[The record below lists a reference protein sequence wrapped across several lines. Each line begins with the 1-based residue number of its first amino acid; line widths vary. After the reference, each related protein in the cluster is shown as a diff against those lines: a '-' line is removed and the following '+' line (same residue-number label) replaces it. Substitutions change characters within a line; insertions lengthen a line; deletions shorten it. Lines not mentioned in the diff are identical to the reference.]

1 MSDSKHSSSEAEIA
15 ADYSTLETEANPKG
29 SALDLNARIEALLFV
44 SPELISIPQIANALN
59 SSVRE
64 VEKSLE
70 ELDMLLTNR
79 GIRLQR
85 VSRSVQLITA
95 PEISADVQRFLDLE
109 ETSRLSRAALE
120 VLAIVA
126 YQEPVTRPQIDAV
139 RGVNSDSVM
148 RTLLRH
154 GLVDEVGRTDGP
166 GRPFIYATTSD
177 FLNHFGLT
185 SIEELPPLNL
195 ESEMDELGAN
205 RTSLVDPEEGTS
217 G

>member
-1 MSDSKHSSSEAEIA
+1 VSDSNHSSSDAEIA
-15 ADYSTLETEANPKG
+15 ADYSMQEKEANPKG
-29 SALDLNARIEALLFV
+29 SVLDLNVRIEALLFV

-59 SSVRE
+59 ISVRE

-70 ELDMLLTNR
+70 ELNTLLVNR

-139 RGVNSDSVM
+139 RGVNSDSVL

-185 SIEELPPLNL
+185 SMVELPPLNL
-195 ESEMDELGAN
+195 ESEIDDLEANGNLLADTEDEA
-205 RTSLVDPEEGTS
+205 SE
-217 G
+217 

>member
-1 MSDSKHSSSEAEIA
+1 M
-15 ADYSTLETEANPKG
+15 
-29 SALDLNARIEALLFV
+29 
-44 SPELISIPQIANALN
+44 
-59 SSVRE
+59 RE

-70 ELDMLLTNR
+70 ELDRLFVNR

-85 VSRSVQLITA
+85 ISRSVQLITA
-95 PEISADVQRFLDLE
+95 PEIAADVQRFLDLE

-177 FLNHFGLT
+177 FLSHFGLT

-195 ESEMDELGAN
+195 ESEMGELDADGTVLADTEDE
-205 RTSLVDPEEGTS
+205 SDE
-217 G
+217 

>member
-1 MSDSKHSSSEAEIA
+1 MQKK
-15 ADYSTLETEANPKG
+15 EANPKG
-29 SALDLNARIEALLFV
+29 SALDLNVRIEALLFV

-70 ELDMLLTNR
+70 ELNTILVNR

-185 SIEELPPLNL
+185 SIVELPPLNL
-195 ESEMDELGAN
+195 ESEISDLEAN
-205 RTSLVDPEEGTS
+205 GNPLADTKDDASE
-217 G
+217 

>member
-1 MSDSKHSSSEAEIA
+1 VSDSNHLSSGAEIA
-15 ADYSTLETEANPKG
+15 ADYSTLEAEVDPKG

-70 ELDMLLTNR
+70 ELDRLFVNR

-185 SIEELPPLNL
+185 SIKELPPLNL

-205 RTSLVDPEEGTS
+205 GTPLVEPEDES
-217 G
+217 GG

>member
-1 MSDSKHSSSEAEIA
+1 MSDSNHSSSDAETA
-15 ADYSTLETEANPKG
+15 ADYSTQEKEANPKG

-44 SPELISIPQIANALN
+44 SPELVSIPQIANALD

-64 VEKSLE
+64 IEKSLE
-70 ELDMLLTNR
+70 ELNRLFVNR

-85 VSRSVQLITA
+85 VNRSVQLITA

-139 RGVNSDSVM
+139 RGVNSDSVL

-185 SIEELPPLNL
+185 AIAELPPLNL
-195 ESEMDELGAN
+195 ESEIGELEADGKPLDDMEDEE
-205 RTSLVDPEEGTS
+205 SE
-217 G
+217 

>member
-1 MSDSKHSSSEAEIA
+1 M
-15 ADYSTLETEANPKG
+15 G

-44 SPELISIPQIANALN
+44 SPELISITQIANALD
-59 SSVRE
+59 SSARE
-64 VEKSLE
+64 VDKSLD
-70 ELDMLLTNR
+70 ELDRLFANR

-95 PEISADVQRFLDLE
+95 PELSADVQRFLDLE

-195 ESEMDELGAN
+195 ESEMGELDANGMVLAGTEDEAG
-205 RTSLVDPEEGTS
+205 E
-217 G
+217 

>member
-1 MSDSKHSSSEAEIA
+1 M
-15 ADYSTLETEANPKG
+15 
-29 SALDLNARIEALLFV
+29 
-44 SPELISIPQIANALN
+44 
-59 SSVRE
+59 RE

-70 ELDMLLTNR
+70 ELDRLFVNR

-85 VSRSVQLITA
+85 ISRTVQLITA
-95 PEISADVQRFLDLE
+95 PEISEDVQRFLDLE
-109 ETSRLSRAALE
+109 ETTRLSRAALE

-185 SIEELPPLNL
+185 SNQELPPLNL
-195 ESEMDELGAN
+195 ESEIGGLDENVNSHTDTEDDA
-205 RTSLVDPEEGTS
+205 S

>member
-1 MSDSKHSSSEAEIA
+1 MSDSKHSSSDAEIA

-70 ELDMLLTNR
+70 ELERLLTNR

-154 GLVDEVGRTDGP
+154 GLVDEVGRIDGP

-205 RTSLVDPEEGTS
+205 GTSLVDPEDETS

>member
-205 RTSLVDPEEGTS
+205 GTSLVDPEEGTS

>member
-1 MSDSKHSSSEAEIA
+1 MSDSNHSSSEAEIA
-15 ADYSTLETEANPKG
+15 ADYSTQKEEANLKG
-29 SALDLNARIEALLFV
+29 SALDLYARIEALLFV
-44 SPELISIPQIANALN
+44 SPELISIPQIATALN
-59 SSVRE
+59 STARE

-70 ELDMLLTNR
+70 ELDRLFINR
-79 GIRLQR
+79 GLRLQR

-95 PEISADVQRFLDLE
+95 PEASEDIQRFLDLE

-120 VLAIVA
+120 VLAIIA

-139 RGVNSDSVM
+139 RGVNSDSVL

-154 GLVDEVGRTDGP
+154 GLIDEVGRTDGP

-185 SIEELPPLNL
+185 STEELPPLKL
-195 ESEMDELGAN
+195 EIEIGELEANGNSLANIEDEA
-205 RTSLVDPEEGTS
+205 S

>member
-1 MSDSKHSSSEAEIA
+1 M
-15 ADYSTLETEANPKG
+15 
-29 SALDLNARIEALLFV
+29 EALLFV
-44 SPELISIPQIANALN
+44 SPELIPIPQIANALN

-64 VEKSLE
+64 IEKSLE
-70 ELDMLLTNR
+70 DLDKVFINR

-85 VSRSVQLITA
+85 ASRSVQLITA

-185 SIEELPPLNL
+185 SIAELPPLNL
-195 ESEMDELGAN
+195 ESEVGEVDAN
-205 RTSLVDPEEGTS
+205 GNGLTDTEDAAS

>member
-1 MSDSKHSSSEAEIA
+1 M
-15 ADYSTLETEANPKG
+15 
-29 SALDLNARIEALLFV
+29 
-44 SPELISIPQIANALN
+44 
-59 SSVRE
+59 RE

-205 RTSLVDPEEGTS
+205 GTSLVDPEEGTS

>member
-70 ELDMLLTNR
+70 ELDRLLTNR

-205 RTSLVDPEEGTS
+205 GTSLVDPEEGKS

>member
-1 MSDSKHSSSEAEIA
+1 MSDSNYSSSDAEIA

-44 SPELISIPQIANALN
+44 SPELISIPQIANALD
-59 SSVRE
+59 SSARE

-70 ELDMLLTNR
+70 ELDKLFVNR

-195 ESEMDELGAN
+195 ESEMGELDAN
-205 RTSLVDPEEGTS
+205 GTS
-217 G
+217 HADAEDEAGG

>member
-1 MSDSKHSSSEAEIA
+1 M
-15 ADYSTLETEANPKG
+15 
-29 SALDLNARIEALLFV
+29 
-44 SPELISIPQIANALN
+44 
-59 SSVRE
+59 RE

-70 ELDMLLTNR
+70 ELDRLYVNR

-85 VSRSVQLITA
+85 VSRSIQLITA
-95 PEISADVQRFLDLE
+95 PEISTDVQRFLDLE

-120 VLAIVA
+120 VLAIIA

-195 ESEMDELGAN
+195 ESEIGELGVN
-205 RTSLVDPEEGTS
+205 GTS
-217 G
+217 IADNEDEASG

>member
-1 MSDSKHSSSEAEIA
+1 
-15 ADYSTLETEANPKG
+15 
-29 SALDLNARIEALLFV
+29 
-44 SPELISIPQIANALN
+44 
-59 SSVRE
+59 VRE
-64 VEKSLE
+64 VEKSL
-70 ELDMLLTNR
+70 
-79 GIRLQR
+79 GLQR

-205 RTSLVDPEEGTS
+205 GTSLVDPEDETNG
-217 G
+217 

>member
-1 MSDSKHSSSEAEIA
+1 M
-15 ADYSTLETEANPKG
+15 EANPKG

-44 SPELISIPQIANALN
+44 SPELTSIPQIANALN

-70 ELDMLLTNR
+70 ELDRLFVNR

-95 PEISADVQRFLDLE
+95 PEMSTDVQRFLDLE

-120 VLAIVA
+120 VLAIIA

-139 RGVNSDSVM
+139 RGVNSDSVL

-195 ESEMDELGAN
+195 ESELDELSAN
-205 RTSLVDPEEGTS
+205 GTSLVDPEDEAGE
-217 G
+217 

>member
-1 MSDSKHSSSEAEIA
+1 VSDSKHSSSEAEIA

-205 RTSLVDPEEGTS
+205 GTSLVDPEDETS

>member
-1 MSDSKHSSSEAEIA
+1 MSDSNHSSSDAEIA
-15 ADYSTLETEANPKG
+15 ADYSTLETEANPMG

-44 SPELISIPQIANALN
+44 SPEMISTHQIANALN

-64 VEKSLE
+64 VEKSLD
-70 ELDMLLTNR
+70 ELDRLFANR
-79 GIRLQR
+79 GVRLQR

-95 PEISADVQRFLDLE
+95 PELSADVQRFLDLE

-195 ESEMDELGAN
+195 ESEMGELDANGTVLADTEDEAG
-205 RTSLVDPEEGTS
+205 E
-217 G
+217 

>member
-1 MSDSKHSSSEAEIA
+1 
-15 ADYSTLETEANPKG
+15 
-29 SALDLNARIEALLFV
+29 
-44 SPELISIPQIANALN
+44 LISIPQIANALD
-59 SSVRE
+59 SSARE

-70 ELDMLLTNR
+70 ELDKLFVNR

-177 FLNHFGLT
+177 FLNHFGLI

-195 ESEMDELGAN
+195 ESEMGELDAN
-205 RTSLVDPEEGTS
+205 GTSLADAEDEAG

>member
-1 MSDSKHSSSEAEIA
+1 VSDSNHSSSDAEIA
-15 ADYSTLETEANPKG
+15 ADYSTQEKEANPKG
-29 SALDLNARIEALLFV
+29 SALDLTARIEALLFV
-44 SPELISIPQIANALN
+44 SPELISIAQIANALN

-70 ELDMLLTNR
+70 NLDRLFVNR

-85 VSRSVQLITA
+85 ASRNVQLITA
-95 PEISADVQRFLDLE
+95 PEISEDVQRFLDLE

-120 VLAIVA
+120 VLAIIA

-139 RGVNSDSVM
+139 RGVNSDSVI

-154 GLVDEVGRTDGP
+154 GLIDEVGRTDGP

-177 FLNHFGLT
+177 FLNHFGLAST
-185 SIEELPPLNL
+185 AELPPLNL
-195 ESEMDELGAN
+195 ESEVGELDVNRSPGA
-205 RTSLVDPEEGTS
+205 DPEDDAS

>member
-1 MSDSKHSSSEAEIA
+1 M
-15 ADYSTLETEANPKG
+15 
-29 SALDLNARIEALLFV
+29 
-44 SPELISIPQIANALN
+44 ISIPQIANALD
-59 SSVRE
+59 SSARE

-70 ELDMLLTNR
+70 ELDRLFVNR

-195 ESEMDELGAN
+195 ESEMGELDANGPSLADAEDEAG
-205 RTSLVDPEEGTS
+205 G
-217 G
+217 

>member
-1 MSDSKHSSSEAEIA
+1 VSDSNHSSSDAEIA
-15 ADYSTLETEANPKG
+15 ADYSTQEKEANPNG
-29 SALDLNARIEALLFV
+29 SALDLAARIEALLFV
-44 SPELISIPQIANALN
+44 SPELIPIPQIANALN

-64 VEKSLE
+64 IEKSLE
-70 ELDMLLTNR
+70 DLDKVFINR

-85 VSRSVQLITA
+85 ASRSVQLITA

-185 SIEELPPLNL
+185 SIAELPPLNL
-195 ESEMDELGAN
+195 ESEVGEVDAN
-205 RTSLVDPEEGTS
+205 GNGLTDTEDAAS

>member
-1 MSDSKHSSSEAEIA
+1 M
-15 ADYSTLETEANPKG
+15 
-29 SALDLNARIEALLFV
+29 
-44 SPELISIPQIANALN
+44 
-59 SSVRE
+59 RE

-70 ELDMLLTNR
+70 ELERLFINR

-85 VSRSVQLITA
+85 VTRSVQLITA
-95 PEISADVQRFLDLE
+95 PEISEDVQRFLDLE

-120 VLAIVA
+120 VLAIIA

-154 GLVDEVGRTDGP
+154 GLIDEVGRTDGP

-185 SIEELPPLNL
+185 STAELPPLNL
-195 ESEMDELGAN
+195 ESEMGEFDAN
-205 RTSLVDPEEGTS
+205 GNSFTDSRDDAS

>member
-1 MSDSKHSSSEAEIA
+1 
-15 ADYSTLETEANPKG
+15 
-29 SALDLNARIEALLFV
+29 
-44 SPELISIPQIANALN
+44 LISITQIANALD
-59 SSVRE
+59 SSARE

-70 ELDMLLTNR
+70 ELDRLFVNR

-139 RGVNSDSVM
+139 R
-148 RTLLRH
+148 
-154 GLVDEVGRTDGP
+154 EVGRTDGP

-195 ESEMDELGAN
+195 ESEMGELDAN
-205 RTSLVDPEEGTS
+205 RTSLADTEDEAG

>member
-1 MSDSKHSSSEAEIA
+1 MSDSNLLSSDAEIA
-15 ADYSTLETEANPKG
+15 ADYSTQEKEANPKG

-44 SPELISIPQIANALN
+44 SPELISISQIANALN

-70 ELDMLLTNR
+70 ELDRLFVNR

-139 RGVNSDSVM
+139 RGVNSDSVL

-185 SIEELPPLNL
+185 SIAELPPLNL
-195 ESEMDELGAN
+195 ESEIGELGAN
-205 RTSLVDPEEGTS
+205 GTFLADIEDEAS

>member
-1 MSDSKHSSSEAEIA
+1 MSDSKQSSSDAEIA

-70 ELDMLLTNR
+70 ELDRLLTNR

-205 RTSLVDPEEGTS
+205 GTSLVDPEDETNG
-217 G
+217 

>member
-1 MSDSKHSSSEAEIA
+1 M
-15 ADYSTLETEANPKG
+15 
-29 SALDLNARIEALLFV
+29 
-44 SPELISIPQIANALN
+44 ISIPQIANALD
-59 SSVRE
+59 SSARE

-70 ELDMLLTNR
+70 ELDKLFVNR

-177 FLNHFGLT
+177 FLNHFGLI

-195 ESEMDELGAN
+195 ESEMGELDAN
-205 RTSLVDPEEGTS
+205 GTSLADAEDETNG
-217 G
+217 

>member
-1 MSDSKHSSSEAEIA
+1 MITTH
-15 ADYSTLETEANPKG
+15 
-29 SALDLNARIEALLFV
+29 
-44 SPELISIPQIANALN
+44 QIANALT

-64 VEKSLE
+64 VEKSLD
-70 ELDMLLTNR
+70 ELDRLFANR

-95 PEISADVQRFLDLE
+95 PELSADVQRFLDLE

-195 ESEMDELGAN
+195 ESEMGELDADGTVLADTEDE
-205 RTSLVDPEEGTS
+205 SDE
-217 G
+217 

>member
-1 MSDSKHSSSEAEIA
+1 M
-15 ADYSTLETEANPKG
+15 
-29 SALDLNARIEALLFV
+29 LF
-44 SPELISIPQIANALN
+44 
-59 SSVRE
+59 
-64 VEKSLE
+64 
-70 ELDMLLTNR
+70 TNR

-85 VSRSVQLITA
+85 VSRSVQFITA

-205 RTSLVDPEEGTS
+205 GTSLVDPEEGTS

>member
-1 MSDSKHSSSEAEIA
+1 VSDSKQSSSDAEIA

-70 ELDMLLTNR
+70 ELDRLLTNR

-205 RTSLVDPEEGTS
+205 GTSLVDPEDETNG
-217 G
+217 

>member
-1 MSDSKHSSSEAEIA
+1 MQGK
-15 ADYSTLETEANPKG
+15 EANPKG
-29 SALDLNARIEALLFV
+29 SALDLNVRIEALLFV

-59 SSVRE
+59 CTVRE

-70 ELDMLLTNR
+70 ELNTLLVNR

-139 RGVNSDSVM
+139 RGVNSDSVL

-185 SIEELPPLNL
+185 SILELPPLNL
-195 ESEMDELGAN
+195 ESEIGDLEANGNPLADTGDEA
-205 RTSLVDPEEGTS
+205 SE
-217 G
+217 

>member
-1 MSDSKHSSSEAEIA
+1 MSDSNNSSSDAEIA

-44 SPELISIPQIANALN
+44 SSELISIPQIANALD
-59 SSVRE
+59 SSARE

-70 ELDMLLTNR
+70 ELDKLFVNR

-177 FLNHFGLT
+177 FLNHFGLI

-195 ESEMDELGAN
+195 ESEMGELDAN
-205 RTSLVDPEEGTS
+205 GTSLADAEDETNG
-217 G
+217 

>member
-1 MSDSKHSSSEAEIA
+1 M
-15 ADYSTLETEANPKG
+15 
-29 SALDLNARIEALLFV
+29 
-44 SPELISIPQIANALN
+44 
-59 SSVRE
+59 RE

-70 ELDMLLTNR
+70 ELDRLFVNR

-185 SIEELPPLNL
+185 SIKELPPLNL
-195 ESEMDELGAN
+195 ESEMGELGAN
-205 RTSLVDPEEGTS
+205 GTSLADTEDEAG

>member
-1 MSDSKHSSSEAEIA
+1 MSDSNLLSSDAEIA
-15 ADYSTLETEANPKG
+15 DDYSTQEKEANPKG

-44 SPELISIPQIANALN
+44 SPELISISQIANALN

-70 ELDMLLTNR
+70 ELDRLFVNR

-139 RGVNSDSVM
+139 RGVNSDSVL

-185 SIEELPPLNL
+185 SIAELPPLNL
-195 ESEMDELGAN
+195 ESEIGELGAN
-205 RTSLVDPEEGTS
+205 GTFLADIEDEAS